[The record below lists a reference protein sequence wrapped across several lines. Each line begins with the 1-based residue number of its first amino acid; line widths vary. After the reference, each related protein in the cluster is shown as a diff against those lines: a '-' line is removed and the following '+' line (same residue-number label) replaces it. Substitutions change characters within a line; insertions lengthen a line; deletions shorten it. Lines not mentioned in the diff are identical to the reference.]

1 VKSRRLRRAW
11 PGSLY
16 AGCRTEYLRESGDL
30 SEEEL
35 ESFNPTLDQN
45 ASKWDVFDSE
55 GRYPGVVELSDRFT
69 PFMVKGD
76 RCYGVYRDEFDVQ
89 YLQVLRIDGVSV
101 ASSWGSVVGGRLGRG
116 CRIVTIRWFRSSC
129 VRSRDNRVT
138 VRQEWG

>member
-1 VKSRRLRRAW
+1 MKSRRLRRAW

-16 AGCRTEYLRESGDL
+16 AGCRTEHLRESGDL

-45 ASKWDVFDSE
+45 SSKWDVFDSE
-55 GRYPGVVELSDRFT
+55 GRYLGVVELSDRFT
-69 PFMVKGD
+69 PFIVKGD
-76 RCYGVYRDEFDVQ
+76 RCYGVHRDEIDVQ
-89 YLQVLRIDGVSV
+89 YVQVLRINGVSA
-101 ASSWGSVVGGRLGRG
+101 ASSCGSVVGDRLGRG